1 MDQVRNNA
9 DHYFNRMYMNK
20 QLPVSTLYIIF
31 FTDNNYNTLTN
42 IIESTF
48 NVKITESFYYH
59 EILEAMFKCF
69 ENYPF
74 DNLNTLN
81 QYVVNRLTC
90 KFKNLKSD
98 KDRYL
103 ENIKNNQS
111 SRFLTNF
118 DKPLNVTKRKDSLS
132 FTDALFFKRS

>member
-1 MDQVRNNA
+1 
-9 DHYFNRMYMNK
+9 
-20 QLPVSTLYIIF
+20 
-31 FTDNNYNTLTN
+31 
-42 IIESTF
+42 
-48 NVKITESFYYH
+48 
-59 EILEAMFKCF
+59 MFKCF

-90 KFKNLKSD
+90 KFKNLKSN